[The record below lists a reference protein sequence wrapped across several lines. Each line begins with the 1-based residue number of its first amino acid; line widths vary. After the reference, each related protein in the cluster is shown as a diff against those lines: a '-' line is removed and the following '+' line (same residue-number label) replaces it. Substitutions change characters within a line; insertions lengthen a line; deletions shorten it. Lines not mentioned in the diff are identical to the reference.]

1 MEYNLE
7 RKNTDIKFKT
17 FKNLSPA
24 DCMLQKKG
32 IWTTRLIRKPIQIEE
47 RIWNGKYDRP
57 ENRVSRK

>member
-32 IWTTRLIRKPIQIEE
+32 I
-47 RIWNGKYDRP
+47 
-57 ENRVSRK
+57 